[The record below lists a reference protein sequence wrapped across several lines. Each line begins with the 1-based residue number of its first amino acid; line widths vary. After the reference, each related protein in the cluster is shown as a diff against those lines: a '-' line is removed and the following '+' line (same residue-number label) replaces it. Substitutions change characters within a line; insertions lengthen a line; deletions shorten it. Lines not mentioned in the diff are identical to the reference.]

1 MGRIDSISRALK
13 TEQGVDLSTGKYVMV
28 NDHSMGDVQ
37 ILPEEVIELTK
48 IDVSTV
54 NNNELTPVNPV
65 SPLPEKTDEHI
76 KDEEDV
82 KRNLRDLI
90 QKSMDLA
97 DDMFEIVRVSES
109 PKSFEP
115 ASAFLKTLVD
125 LNEKLLDIHDRD
137 RKVIGK
143 SNTFRSKDDKSTAAT
158 TTNVQNN
165 TVICADPT
173 EILKSIKKGNKQ

>member
-1 MGRIDSISRALK
+1 MGRIDSISRTLN

-28 NDHSMGDVQ
+28 NDHSMDEDP
-37 ILPEEVIELTK
+37 ILPPEVVELTK
-48 IDVSTV
+48 METVTV
-54 NNNELTPVNPV
+54 NDTEVAPVNPV

-76 KDEEDV
+76 RDEENV

-137 RKVIGK
+137 RKMIGK
-143 SNTFRSKDDKSTAAT
+143 TSASKAKDEKSAGT

-173 EILKSIKKGNKQ
+173 EILKSIKKGNK

>member
-1 MGRIDSISRALK
+1 MGRIDSISRALN
-13 TEQGVDLSTGKYVMV
+13 TEQGVDLSTGKFVMV
-28 NDHSMGDVQ
+28 NDHSMGENQ
-37 ILPEEVIELTK
+37 ILPAEVIEE
-48 IDVSTV
+48 ISTFDG
-54 NNNELTPVNPV
+54 NELSPVNQV
-65 SPLPEKTDEHI
+65 GPLPEKTNEHI

-82 KRNLRDLI
+82 KRNLRELI

-137 RKVIGK
+137 RKMIGK
-143 SNTFRSKDDKSTAAT
+143 SINSRNKDEKTSSG

>member
-1 MGRIDSISRALK
+1 MGRIDSISRALN

-28 NDHSMGDVQ
+28 NDHSMEENQ
-37 ILPEEVIELTK
+37 ILPAEVIELTK
-48 IDVSTV
+48 DDISVINS
-54 NNNELTPVNPV
+54 NELEPVNQV

-76 KDEEDV
+76 KDEENV

-137 RKVIGK
+137 RKMIGK
-143 SNTFRSKDDKSTAAT
+143 SINSRNKDEKPSSG